1 MALIV
6 SVLRNTCLTG
16 LQHSPIIAVVQKF
29 EVPVSV
35 HTIFL
40 AFITTD
46 KLLKFFYKTNQKIS
60 RSPLMSH
67 TGMPLSI
74 IGSNALVR
82 YPSKKRFDFF
92 KSRGP
97 LSNNP

>member
-1 MALIV
+1 MKGDFHIHLFFGKMALIV

-16 LQHSPIIAVVQKF
+16 LYHSPIRVVVQKLK
-29 EVPVSV
+29 VPKSV

-46 KLLKFFYKTNQKIS
+46 KLLKFFYKTDQKIS

-82 YPSKKRFDFF
+82 YPNKK
-92 KSRGP
+92 
-97 LSNNP
+97 